1 MRTMLKIATSDD
13 AWIGLHTVWQWSQ
26 ADRGFLSEEE
36 SLYRNWEKGQPD
48 NNNGNENC
56 AAMRKGGRFHD
67 FRCDLL
73 CSFICYDESS
83 TETYILIT
91 EKKTWTEAQSY
102 CRQNHTDLVSVR
114 NQTENEK
121 VKVEVTN
128 QADYYYWWIGLYKNW
143 KGSDESKSSYR
154 NWEKTSDHSSL
165 VGDNRICAVVSSGQ
179 WKKKK
184 CNEEYRFICYED
196 NLILVKQSNTW
207 AEALTYCRQHHH
219 HLVTVST
226 ETLQHW
232 VKRRAENAS
241 TSHVWLGLRFCC
253 TLRFWFWVSLERL
266 CYENWGVLYLGSECG
281 HAGAVES
288 RNGQKWFSLPET
300 ERLNFICRK

>member
-1 MRTMLKIATSDD
+1 MRTMLKITTSDD
-13 AWIGLHTVWQWSQ
+13 AWIGLHTIWQWSQ

-36 SLYRNWEKGQPD
+36 SLYRNWETGEPNNYKGNQ
-48 NNNGNENC
+48 NY
-56 AAMRKGGRFHD
+56 AAISKGGGFHD
-67 FRCDLL
+67 FRCKRLL
-73 CSFICYDESS
+73 PFICYDESP
-83 TETYILIT
+83 TERYILIT

-102 CRQNHTDLVSVR
+102 CRQHHTDLVSVR
-114 NQTENEK
+114 NRTENEK
-121 VKVEVTN
+121 VKEELTD
-128 QADYYYWWIGLYKNW
+128 QALYWWIGLYKNW
-143 KGSDESKSSYR
+143 KWSDESKSSYR
-154 NWEKTSDHSSL
+154 NWEITSDHSSL
-165 VGDNRICAVVSSGQ
+165 AGDDEICAVVSSGQ

-196 NLILVKQSNTW
+196 NLILVKQSKTW
-207 AEALTYCRQHHH
+207 AEALTYCRQHHR
-219 HLVTVST
+219 HLVAVST

-266 CYENWGVLYLGSECG
+266 CYQNWGVLYIGSECG
-281 HAGAVES
+281 HSGAVES